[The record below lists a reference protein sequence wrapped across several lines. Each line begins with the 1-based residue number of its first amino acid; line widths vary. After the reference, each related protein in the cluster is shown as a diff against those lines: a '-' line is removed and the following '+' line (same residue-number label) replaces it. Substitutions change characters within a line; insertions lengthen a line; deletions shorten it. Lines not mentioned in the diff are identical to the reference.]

1 MQSYSSEIGDFE
13 RKTHEHTIAFIRNR
27 CLEWFRGRP
36 SCGMPSYAKQIIW
49 WFIAGFLFSLLVV
62 SMMGWPAA
70 ASWSY
75 GYFLEPPDVH
85 AT

>member
-1 MQSYSSEIGDFE
+1 
-13 RKTHEHTIAFIRNR
+13 
-27 CLEWFRGRP
+27 
-36 SCGMPSYAKQIIW
+36 MPSYAKQIIW

-85 AT
+85 ATYLLIYIYIYILADHVYL